1 MQLSNIRTRVR
12 SYTGIRSAALLTDAE
27 IDEYVNEFN
36 RSICEQYSW
45 PQMVGRTIWTATGAP
60 SFTLNADV
68 RNVIALSTEG
78 THHLIPAVSVGTRE
92 ADNFTTNLNGV
103 PAKYYENPATRNV
116 KLWPVPPAGTKIVV
130 DYQKNPTTLVNATD
144 APPFDAEYHLAWVLG
159 PAARILLDRGGDKNK
174 AAELGA
180 RTGEI
185 VSRMRRRYLMG
196 RDREA
201 VNLST
206 RW

>member
-12 SYTGIRSAALLTDAE
+12 AYTGIRSAALLSDAE

-36 RSICEQYSW
+36 RTLCEQYSW
-45 PQMVGRTIWTATGAP
+45 PQMKGRITLTATGA
-60 SFTLNADV
+60 SSVTLSADV
-68 RNVIALSTEG
+68 RNVITLSTQS
-78 THHLIPAVSVGTRE
+78 TNRLIPAQSVGSKE
-92 ADNFTTNLNGV
+92 ADAFLTNITGV
-103 PAKYYENPATRNV
+103 PQKYFEDPATRTV
-116 KLWPVPPAGTKIVV
+116 KLWPTPDAGVQLVI
-130 DYQKNPTTLVNATD
+130 DYQKNPTSLANATD

-159 PAARILLDRGGDKNK
+159 PATQIILDRGGDRAK
-174 AAELGA
+174 AQELGG
-180 RTGEI
+180 RTAEI

-201 VNLST
+201 VNLNV